1 MTKQQTTPAWA
12 VTGQPVQYLKF
23 WTGEWRPGT
32 FVRTVKTGDGR
43 TLYLI
48 AQEDGRNG
56 LFNQNDVWEGS
67 TD

>member
-1 MTKQQTTPAWA
+1 MTKQQTIPAWA
-12 VTGQPVQYLKF
+12 VTGQPVQYLK

-32 FVRTVKTGDGR
+32 FVRTAKTGDGR
-43 TLYLI
+43 TVYMI

-56 LFNQNDVWEGS
+56 LFERDQVREGS